1 LQDKQ
6 SIKPTRLNLDAS
18 PKYLMANES
27 YYLLNYDINNPNAVD
42 KATPLGSNYL
52 ACEMELPAG
61 ENYAPGGGYYSAL
74 TDETYSWHYNSNG
87 VHHIQRINSDGICEV
102 VYNGNCLFLDAAPR
116 HDITQWRAIL
126 IKNDLCTKVPGGTLK
141 QLIWVDGS
149 DNPIGMLD
157 VEASIATDSFT
168 TPFFDICADD
178 CAPLQM
184 CVPNPQGC
192 LTGEFI
198 PTSIEDRGKAN
209 KLLDKGFKFMFR
221 FVYYDRRASI
231 WSDRSSLYYQDA
243 KGCFDNSESFS
254 RCLKFNIPIGN
265 PLVEKIE
272 FAFSEDGGLTWFL
285 SDTIEK
291 YKPYN
296 DSSQYWY
303 ERQLTEDISTTFDE
317 EDCTFEY
324 IFCNDKQRNPI
335 DPLEVSRLTDKSPR
349 GAQGLVPIKN
359 SVGFYN
365 YEKGSCPI
373 DKTEADKFT
382 IGITCDEEITDC
394 DTDFATVTVRAII
407 HNEYFD
413 MNGLIYRLTGAEN
426 AEDDKT
432 DPAWFGGIIGDPVL
446 QTGIAF
452 QGYDQTFTGEVRNF
466 IPYVEGTNY
475 YGEMEQWHSAPGFT
489 NTKKVGVV
497 SGFDKTK
504 VAFHK
509 WNDIDNGNFYYQ
521 EYKFK
526 VPKGTKG
533 FMRLAGHHQENGLS
547 DNQNTSTQV
556 MGVIDNIKT
565 YNPNGGL
572 TLDQNKKE
580 IYFDACNGDVDL
592 FETFIVSDFLVISGI
607 GAGNQS
613 SAYSGYIT
621 DKNNHPV
628 EGARIYRTTTYE
640 CTTDHNGYYAFYKF
654 DGTSSAVD
662 FDIYVEQSC
671 VGDFTKIESFSSGS
685 GEGLMAHLDYQI
697 ISEAYRDN
705 FYANVKVKITDCD
718 SQPVGGVRV
727 AMSGNK
733 YKVTDTE
740 GFANF
745 KLRNYQTRSRQ
756 AKGIVM
762 DRGNCF
768 ILDCNNE
775 CNPCMP
781 STNLIPL
788 GTCFDHTPT
797 YILTP
802 ILLIN
807 TSSLT
812 SGRKGLKAGGRYPFG
827 WVLEGDCGRLSAVN
841 ETTYIDVP
849 KTQNKGS
856 LAFCSLSYNG
866 NDITLPSWG
875 KRLKIVRGINLNNY
889 DLQWIVDKIDR
900 TSDGKIKLTI
910 QSLNDYNTQYNFKT
924 NTVYKYLPGDRV
936 EFIRNGDGQIFDFDA
951 NGILNYLTLSPFN
964 DEVISGV
971 TDDAN
976 YFNQL
981 LISDDGKLD
990 GLIEGAMIE
999 IQTPSIATTE
1009 TTYFEI
1015 CASIPVIDGKLQVDA
1030 GTFNTFDTFLVSRQI
1045 DKFPAQLFESK
1056 TPSDFWGG
1064 TNLDDTGKVHFINK
1078 YENEKRYG
1086 RNITINSEGQFN
1098 YFGDFEKTLDAKSQG
1113 DIIAM
1118 ALKGDKIGLALCEN
1132 APFLFQVSDDLVRL
1146 GSDNVIHAVPADNV
1160 ISNPEIN
1167 LRGDYGCSYE
1177 DIGSIL
1183 FGDGYATYISAKQ
1196 NGYIIHDYQSAK
1208 KAGTRMSNA
1217 GELITTCNSFFTKRI
1232 RQKETLNKNATNVL
1246 DHLRYSTI
1254 VNKDTG
1260 IVYLTLKS
1268 LRHPAVNNEKEAY
1281 AAPNDTIM
1289 YNPVNDNFT
1298 GFASFTLE
1306 GYAQANLKSEGGCSF
1321 IGYQNS
1327 LPYIFPSIPE
1337 SYNEFCGLACDMVI
1351 GVTLNKSPDKIKI
1364 PVSMEIQSDKMFF
1377 ASKVST
1383 EMSQFISEIPPKRFK
1398 QDQDGKW
1405 NAAFLNNVNS
1415 RGGLYSGTK
1424 PISYFVKATLVRD
1437 NTLDL
1442 VYGSIDNAKRIGYSE
1457 LDTILIK
1464 FSVSEQ
1470 SGFQNNL

>member
-1 LQDKQ
+1 MQDKQ

-42 KATPLGSNYL
+42 KATPLGGNYL
-52 ACEMELPAG
+52 ACDVDSVAG
-61 ENYAPGGGYYSAL
+61 ENYTIGEYYSPL
-74 TDETYSWHYNSNG
+74 TNETYSFHYNSNG
-87 VHHIQRINSDGICEV
+87 VHHIQRIDEDGNCVV
-102 VYNGNCLFLDAAPR
+102 VYTGNCLSLSADPK
-116 HDITQWRAIL
+116 HS
-126 IKNDLCTKVPGGTLK
+126 IKNWRVHLTKDDLCTKVPNGVLK
-141 QLIWVDGS
+141 QLIWTDGI
-149 DNPIGMLD
+149 NPIGMLD

-178 CAPLQM
+178 CAALQM

-192 LTGEFI
+192 LNGEFV

-221 FVYYDRRASI
+221 FIYYDRRASE

-243 KGCFDNSESFS
+243 KGCFDNSEGFS

-296 DSSQYWY
+296 NSSQYWY

-324 IFCNDKQRNPI
+324 IFCNDKQRQPV
-335 DPLEVSRLTDKSPR
+335 DPLEVSRVLNPIPR
-349 GAQGLVPIKN
+349 NAQGLIPIKN
-359 SVGFYN
+359 SIGFYN

-373 DKTEADKFT
+373 DKNEVDKFK
-382 IGITCDEEITDC
+382 IEITCVEEITDC
-394 DTDFATVTVRAII
+394 DTDFAEVTVRA
-407 HNEYFD
+407 
-413 MNGLIYRLTGAEN
+413 LIYNPFEQVESYIMSTPNDE
-426 AEDDKT
+426 EDQI
-432 DPAWFGGIIGDPVL
+432 WFSYIMNKDVVTP
-446 QTGIAF
+446 
-452 QGYDQTFTGEVRNF
+452 YDQFFRGKEKNF
-466 IPYVEGTNY
+466 KVYIEGTGY
-475 YGEMEQWHSAPGFT
+475 SGEMEQYYTANGQLSSAVL
-489 NTKKVGVV
+489 VGVERPISPLIFY
-497 SGFDKTK
+497 SGFHFQQYT
-504 VAFHK
+504 
-509 WNDIDNGNFYYQ
+509 
-521 EYKFK
+521 FK
-526 VPKGTKG
+526 VPKGTRG
-533 FMRLAGHHQENGLS
+533 FIRMPTHLKEGV
-547 DNQNTSTQV
+547 DVNTSTQV
-556 MGVIDNIKT
+556 LGVYEDING
-565 YNPNGGL
+565 YNGGEL
-572 TLDQNKKE
+572 VLAGDEGSKKE
-580 IYFDACNGDVDL
+580 IYFDTCNSDKVVL
-592 FETFIVSDFLVISGI
+592 SESFIIADFYYRPDGGVSV
-607 GAGNQS
+607 A
-613 SAYSGYIT
+613 SGYIT
-621 DKNNHPV
+621 DKNNQPV
-628 EGARIYRTTTYE
+628 PGASIFDNYKTGLGSR
-640 CTTDHNGYYAFYKF
+640 TDHNGYYCAGRITS
-654 DGTSSAVD
+654 DEGTDVVPV
-662 FDIYVEQSC
+662 FVEQDC
-671 VGDFTKIESFSSGS
+671 TTNFKQIETFTIDRNRRAMTYK
-685 GEGLMAHLDYQI
+685 DYQI
-697 ISEAYRDN
+697 ESEDYADN
-705 FYANVKVKITDCD
+705 FYALTTVKVTDCNN
-718 SQPVGGVRV
+718 QPVAGIRV
-727 AMSGNK
+727 AMSGSK
-733 YKVTDTE
+733 YRSTNTE
-740 GFANF
+740 GFAIF
-745 KLRNYQTRSRQ
+745 KLRNNTTRNVS
-756 AKGIVM
+756 AKAMIM
-762 DRGNCF
+762 DRSNCF
-768 ILDCNNE
+768 TLTCNNE

-781 STNLIPL
+781 STNLKQL
-788 GTCFDHTPT
+788 GACFDHNPT
-797 YILTP
+797 YTLAPT
-802 ILLIN
+802 LLIN

-856 LAFCSLSYNG
+856 LGFCSYSYNA
-866 NDITLPSWG
+866 NNITLPSWG

-936 EFIRNGDGQIFDFDA
+936 EFIRNGDGQIFDFDT

-971 TDDAN
+971 TNDAN

-990 GLIEGAMIE
+990 GLIEGAVIE

-1015 CASIPVIDGKLQVDA
+1015 CASIPVVDGKLQVNT

-1118 ALKGDKIGLALCEN
+1118 ALKGDKIGLAICEN

-1268 LRHPAVNNEKEAY
+1268 LRHPAINNEKEAY
-1281 AAPNDTIM
+1281 VVPNDTIM

-1298 GFASFTLE
+1298 GFASFTME

-1337 SYNEFCGLACDMVI
+1337 NYNEFCGIACDMVI

-1415 RGGLYSGTK
+1415 KGGLYSGTK
-1424 PISYFVKATLVRD
+1424 PISYFIKATLVRD
-1437 NTLDL
+1437 NSLDL
-1442 VYGSIDNAKRIGYSE
+1442 VYGSIDNAKRIEYSE
-1457 LDTILIK
+1457 TDSVIIK
-1464 FSVSEQ
+1464 FTVSAQ
-1470 SGFQNNL
+1470 SGLSENL